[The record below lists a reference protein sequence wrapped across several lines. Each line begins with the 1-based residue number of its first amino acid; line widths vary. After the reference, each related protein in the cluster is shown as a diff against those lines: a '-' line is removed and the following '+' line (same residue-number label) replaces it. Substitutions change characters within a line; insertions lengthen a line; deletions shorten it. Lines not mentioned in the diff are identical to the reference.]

1 MKKHVPSI
9 LIWNLELSDKEDG
22 LIHQNFYFLSYRK
35 AKRFWERHE
44 KELKEY
50 KVTLGGEPLW
60 LW

>member
-1 MKKHVPSI
+1 MKKHAPSI
-9 LIWNLELSDKEDG
+9 LIWNLELSDKQDG
-22 LIHQNFYFLSYRK
+22 LVYQNFYFLSYRR
-35 AKRFWERHE
+35 AKRFWERYE